1 MADYRLFGAE
11 TSPYSLKVR
20 SFLRYKGADFDW
32 VQRSAATEDEFN
44 RHAVLPAVPLLIG
57 PDGKASQDSTNMLA
71 TLEKKVGEPSAMPDD
86 PACQALSYILED
98 YADEWLNKAMFL
110 GRWGQSPDK
119 DAAATRVLEQ
129 LLSGKQPAK
138 KKEAK
143 DSVIAR
149 MTERLALV
157 GATDENAALIT
168 GSFYRF
174 CELLNA
180 HLEQHLFIFGGR
192 PSPADFALAGQLQ
205 QVLLDPT
212 NGTWLRDRAPF
223 ITAWCEFMEA
233 PTPGSPFAS
242 LADLSPTLLP
252 LFRDE
257 IAVTFL
263 PWAEA
268 NSEAISKRKKTV
280 ELTLGGDPYTQ
291 ATQRYASKSWRA
303 VKKAAQKLGQSDGLG
318 GFFKEAGM
326 DELV

>member
-32 VQRSAATEDEFN
+32 VQRSAATEEEFN
-44 RHAVLPAVPLLIG
+44 RHAVLPAVPLLIN

-71 TLEKKVGEPSAMPDD
+71 ALEKKVVEPSAMPADK
-86 PACQALSYILED
+86 ACQALSYILED

-119 DAAATRVLEQ
+119 EAAAARVLEQ

-138 KKEAK
+138 KREAK
-143 DSVIAR
+143 ESVIAR
-149 MTERLALV
+149 MTERLAIV
-157 GATDENAALIT
+157 GATAENGPLLTA
-168 GSFYRF
+168 SFHRF

-205 QVLLDPT
+205 QTLMDPT
-212 NGTWLRDRAPF
+212 NGTWLTDRAPF
-223 ITAWCEFMEA
+223 VTAWCEFMEN
-233 PTPGSPFAS
+233 PTAGGPFVS
-242 LADLSPTLLP
+242 LTELQATLLP
-252 LFRDE
+252 IFKE
-257 IAVTFL
+257 EVAVTFL

-268 NSEAISKRKKTV
+268 NSEAITKRKKAI
-280 ELTLGGDPYTQ
+280 ELEIGGTPYSQ
-291 ATQRYASKSWRA
+291 STQRYASKSWRT
-303 VKKAAQKLGQSDGLG
+303 VKKAVQKLSKSDGLEA
-318 GFFKEAGM
+318 FLNDAGM
-326 DELV
+326 EGLS

>member
-20 SFLRYKGADFDW
+20 SFLRYKNADFDW
-32 VQRSAATEDEFN
+32 VQRSAATEEEFN

-71 TLEKKVGEPSAMPDD
+71 TLEKKVSEPSAMPED

-110 GRWGQSPDK
+110 GRWSQSPDK
-119 DAAATRVLEQ
+119 EAAAERVLAQ
-129 LLSGKQPAK
+129 LLSGKQPVHK
-138 KKEAK
+138 KKAK

-149 MTERLALV
+149 MTERLPIV
-157 GATDENAALIT
+157 GATSENAGLIT
-168 GSFYRF
+168 ASFHRF

-223 ITAWCEFMEA
+223 ITAWCEFMET

-242 LADLSPTLLP
+242 LDELSPTLVP

-257 IAVTFL
+257 VAVTFV

-268 NSEAISKRKKTV
+268 NSAAITKRKKSV
-280 ELTLGGDPYTQ
+280 ELEISGETYTQ
-291 ATQRYASKSWRA
+291 ATQRYASKSWRT
-303 VKKAAQKLGQSDGLG
+303 VKKAVEKLKDADGLQA
-318 GFFKEAGM
+318 FLTEARLDGL
-326 DELV
+326 E